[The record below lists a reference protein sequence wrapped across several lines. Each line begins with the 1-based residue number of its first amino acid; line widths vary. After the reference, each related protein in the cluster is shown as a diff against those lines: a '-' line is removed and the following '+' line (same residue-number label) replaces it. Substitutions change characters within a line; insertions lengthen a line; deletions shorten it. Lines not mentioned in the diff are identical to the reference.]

1 MTDIKCMSP
10 QIIGFMVT
18 MYFAGYALNG
28 FLSLMP
34 DQIGRKK
41 TTLYLM
47 ILSCISQ
54 AIMLLVSNFYVRS
67 LMFFIMGLTQ
77 VKIGVSYVWLS
88 ECVGNTYKST
98 AFTIINIFEGLT
110 LAVVG
115 IYYLFIS
122 RDWYWLCLFMLVV
135 SVLATVLTPLCPESP
150 RWHLTNGRKLEA
162 IAELNWIAA
171 LNGRTERIRDD
182 VIFTF
187 VVASSLR
194 IQLTSKSQS
203 IRTLPQTGV
212 FRESFTPRLKAS

>member
-1 MTDIKCMSP
+1 MKFQVDKSYEYYIDNWFLEMSDIKCMSP
-10 QIIGFMVT
+10 QMIGFMVT

-47 ILSCISQ
+47 IVSCLSQ
-54 AIMLLVSNFYVRS
+54 AVMLVVKNFYIRS

-88 ECVGNTYKST
+88 ECVGNSYKST
-98 AFTIINIFEGLT
+98 AFTIINVFEGLT

-122 RDWYWLCLFMLVV
+122 RSWYWLCLFMLAV
-135 SVLATVLTPLCPESP
+135 SVLATALIPLCPESP
-150 RWHLTNGRKLEA
+150 RWYLTSGKRKEA
-162 IAELNWIAA
+162 IKELNWISR
-171 LNGRTERIRDD
+171 LNGSSNVIANE
-182 VIFTF
+182 VIFVEDPTNYE
-187 VVASSLR
+187 VTVY
-194 IQLTSKSQS
+194 
-203 IRTLPQTGV
+203 P
-212 FRESFTPRLKAS
+212 